1 MFGIFRTFKIAAA
14 IFAATI
20 LVTGTAS
27 QSHAATGSIRIKIT
41 SAGFIV
47 GGGGGSGIL
56 RFRGRNYQLTIAG
69 VSAGTMG
76 IAGAELVGTATN
88 LHRAADIAGTYSGV
102 AAGISVVRGAKA
114 MILQNANRVVLRLRG
129 QKLGPQ
135 ATLSLNSLTI
145 FLQ

>member
-1 MFGIFRTFKIAAA
+1 MFGIFRTFK
-14 IFAATI
+14 FAAVVLASTI
-20 LVTGTAS
+20 LLAGTPS

-47 GGGGGSGIL
+47 GGGGGSGTL
-56 RFRGRNYQLTIAG
+56 RFHGRNYQLTIAG